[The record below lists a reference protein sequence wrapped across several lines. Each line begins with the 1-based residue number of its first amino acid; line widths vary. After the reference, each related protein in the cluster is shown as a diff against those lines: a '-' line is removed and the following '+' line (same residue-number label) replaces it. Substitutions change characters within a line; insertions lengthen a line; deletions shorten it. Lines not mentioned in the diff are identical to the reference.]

1 MGFLMAEQA
10 KNSLLYLILQ
20 RSNSLKREDYID
32 ILHKTGAFPD
42 IRTKA
47 LELHA
52 SWKHPFKVRPVHPE
66 KLNLAELK
74 ENVKA
79 VEFILTENLQEKNE
93 TYFCTDALQKIYC
106 RKDSFDKKSQL
117 YHEHYARLK
126 VSDLLEI
133 TDYVI
138 KCAEWFCSLDTTNMK
153 NGVLVL
159 KTVNFALN
167 NQSHKRPM
175 LESTHLAVDIL
186 SALLQNFESAPEA
199 KKQISG
205 GATMVKLAISFFT
218 GK

>member
-1 MGFLMAEQA
+1 MAEQT
-10 KNSLLYLILQ
+10 KNGLLYLILQ

-32 ILHKTGAFPD
+32 ILHKTIAFPD
-42 IRTKA
+42 IQTKA
-47 LELHA
+47 LSLHA
-52 SWKHPFKVRPVHPE
+52 AWKHPFKVHHVHPE
-66 KLNLAELK
+66 ALNMAELK

-79 VEFILTENLQEKNE
+79 VEIILTENLQQKKG
-93 TYFCTDALQKIYC
+93 TYFCTNALQKIYC

-133 TDYVI
+133 TSYAID
-138 KCAEWFCSLDTTNMK
+138 CAKQFCNIDTSNVE

-167 NQSHKRPM
+167 NQSHERPM

-199 KKQISG
+199 KKRISG